1 MGFEGFDI
9 SHYVNTI
16 EIFAK
21 FLKLWNWNDFLFVAN
36 DRFVNL
42 ELYAYFR
49 CWNLKLV
56 SLKFVIYS
64 HIGNLVQSSWYLSR
78 VICVALTIFLMIL

>member
-1 MGFEGFDI
+1 MGFEGFGI
-9 SHYVNTI
+9 SHHVNTI
-16 EIFAK
+16 EIFTK
-21 FLKLWNWNDFLFVAN
+21 SLKLWNWDDFLFVAN

-64 HIGNLVQSSWYLSR
+64 HIGNLVLSS
-78 VICVALTIFLMIL
+78 